1 MFGIGPHV
9 ALAVSESIH
18 GTLDRIGIRGV
29 WRLSKHLGCSVMFL
43 ESFLMGTLSC
53 CGTEPLSGE
62 CLCHW
67 EGWGGGR
74 GGWGA
79 WSTIMFRSMLCVK

>member
-29 WRLSKHLGCSVMFL
+29 WRLSKHLGRSVVFL

-67 EGWGGGR
+67 GGGV
-74 GGWGA
+74 GGVLG
-79 WSTIMFRSMLCVK
+79 LQ